1 MEELVGLST
10 RRKVPLVAGSPSSL
24 ITVYLGA
31 GKSTLVNYILSA
43 QHGKRIAVVL
53 NEFREEIGLERAMI
67 NKGQDGALVEE
78 WVELAN
84 GYVCCTVKHSLVQA
98 LEQLVQTKER
108 MDYILLETIGL
119 ADPAPLVPIL
129 WLDDQLES
137 SIKFYSIVMVIDA
150 KAFRLQIDEHK
161 KSSSFPEAFH
171 QIAFADVVILNK
183 VDLVEDNL
191 EDLERQILEVNALVT
206 VVQSVRCQVDLNKV
220 FDQQAY
226 GAKGQIHRSCKNF
239 WSTVNQ
245 YHLISVVIT
254 VFLPCAFVSKDPVS
268 LAKTKFVFASTF
280 VASTL
285 GYSVAIAYSLSGRA
299 AKMSLIRPR
308 PDHVAG
314 TPTNFHGPDRWETGD
329 DPDYASTWLQFT
341 PVIFFHIAI
350 IGHLC
355 LKRPRDVFQLTK
367 GSPKQKDLLHR
378 KKKQREGNEGGDK
391 ENKDAEANKEEDDEE
406 EGEEEEEKAKVK
418 KSKTKL
424 VHTPNPPSPL
434 RPPPHLSSPF
444 QRTPSARPTF
454 SLPCTA
460 MTPLPGPLN
469 RIPSN
474 TFMASATR
482 LFLNSVTTISLYAV
496 AAGSSPRLSIPFH
509 TLQACKRQRTSP
521 RGSILRPAARSTS
534 RSATRRT
541 PVPVLGLLDHL
552 LGDIGHLADGADDV
566 GDEGPKSAIN

>member
-1 MEELVGLST
+1 MENDDECP
-10 RRKVPLVAGSPSSL
+10 PLAGDAAQSSAARSLRVIAYRGHRHHSSPS
-24 ITVYLGA
+24 T
-31 GKSTLVNYILSA
+31 SA
-43 QHGKRIAVVL
+43 PA
-53 NEFREEIGLERAMI
+53 
-67 NKGQDGALVEE
+67 
-78 WVELAN
+78 
-84 GYVCCTVKHSLVQA
+84 SP
-98 LEQLVQTKER
+98 R

-119 ADPAPLVPIL
+119 ADPAPL
-129 WLDDQLES
+129 
-137 SIKFYSIVMVIDA
+137 VIDA

-171 QIAFADVVILNK
+171 QIAFSDVVILNK

-206 VVQSVRCQVDLNKV
+206 VVQSNSSQLQELLEYSK
-220 FDQQAY
+220 
-226 GAKGQIHRSCKNF
+226 
-239 WSTVNQ
+239 
-245 YHLISVVIT
+245 SVPPNP

-280 VASTL
+280 VTSTL

-418 KSKTKL
+418 KSKTK
-424 VHTPNPPSPL
+424 
-434 RPPPHLSSPF
+434 
-444 QRTPSARPTF
+444 RTPSARPTF

-482 LFLNSVTTISLYAV
+482 LFLNNVTTISLYAV

-566 GDEGPKSAIN
+566 GDEGQRVGVLRIGWAVNGLGCYVSNQGPSQLMMHHISTAEHVRTIEQNRTGNGGGWPQGSWTNGGRDLAAL

>member
-10 RRKVPLVAGSPSSL
+10 RRKVPLVASSAARSLRVIAYRGHRHHSSPSTSAPATYL
-24 ITVYLGA
+24 PRITFQ
-31 GKSTLVNYILSA
+31 LVNYILSA

-67 NKGQDGALVEE
+67 NKGQGGALVEE

-98 LEQLVQTKER
+98 LEQLVQTKE
-108 MDYILLETIGL
+108 
-119 ADPAPLVPIL
+119 
-129 WLDDQLES
+129 S
-137 SIKFYSIVMVIDA
+137 SSGNTKNLIQNFDALTCVIDA

-280 VASTL
+280 VTSTL

-469 RIPSN
+469 RIP
-474 TFMASATR
+474 
-482 LFLNSVTTISLYAV
+482 
-496 AAGSSPRLSIPFH
+496 
-509 TLQACKRQRTSP
+509 
-521 RGSILRPAARSTS
+521 
-534 RSATRRT
+534 
-541 PVPVLGLLDHL
+541 
-552 LGDIGHLADGADDV
+552 
-566 GDEGPKSAIN
+566 